1 MVILNRK
8 TKGNKMS
15 TNRAVL
21 LTEKEISLLYFAL
34 SELRVFSDNE
44 AKDQAKLMTKLFET
58 VCIPAT
64 A

>member
-1 MVILNRK
+1 MSK
-8 TKGNKMS
+8 STKPH
-15 TNRAVL
+15 AVL
-21 LTEKEISLLYFAL
+21 LTESEISLLYFAL

>member
-1 MVILNRK
+1 LIDKEL
-8 TKGNKMS
+8 KMS
-15 TNRAVL
+15 KSTKPHAVL
-21 LTEKEISLLYFAL
+21 LTESEISLLYFAL